1 MRGLDALLPA
11 LERDG
16 ADALVAFGEAALQEG
31 DGQLVLPGRGAE
43 ADLPQPAVDFLDR
56 GIERWSIALW
66 SASPPMFVR

>member
-16 ADALVAFGEAALQEG
+16 ADALVALGEAAMHER
-31 DGQLVLPGRGAE
+31 DRQLVLALRGVE
-43 ADLPQPAVDFLDR
+43 ADLPQPAVDLFDR